1 MAYSIVILSCT
12 AGNLVQCVTTLM
24 SKQPRFPPER
34 IVVVDDGARAKAES
48 WLPDGISW
56 VDGAKPFIYARNCN
70 LGIAACA
77 PDDVILLNDDALLMT
92 HGGFDALSAAADA
105 FREVGV
111 LSAAVAGV
119 VANPS
124 QRPKG
129 ATELRYTDERLSF
142 VCPYIRREVLDL
154 VGQLDHRFVGYGGE
168 DDDMCLRV
176 QQAGMKLATFDGCV
190 VDHSGL
196 LPSTFRVLKRIDPGS
211 VLGMKLFFEKHG
223 IKSASCK

>member
-1 MAYSIVILSCT
+1 MSYSVVILSCT

-24 SKQPRFPPER
+24 AKQPGLPVNR

-48 WLPDGISW
+48 WLPDGITW
-56 VDGAKPFIYARNCN
+56 LQGAKPFIYARNCN

-92 HGGFDALSAAADA
+92 QGGFDALALTARAYP
-105 FREVGV
+105 EVGV
-111 LSAAVAGV
+111 LSAAIAGV

-129 ATELRYTDERLSF
+129 GTGLRYTSERLSF
-142 VCPYIRREVLDL
+142 VCPYIRREVLDS
-154 VGQLDHRFVGYGGE
+154 VGPLDERFVGYGAE
-168 DDDMCLRV
+168 DDDYCLRV
-176 QQAGMKLATFDGCV
+176 QQAGLKLATFDGCV

-211 VLGMKLFFEKHG
+211 VLGMRLFFEKHG
-223 IKSASCK
+223 VKSASCK